1 MSKKHDIIWLESVD
15 STNEEAKRHISD
27 IDNLSVLSALEQTA
41 GRGQRGNS
49 WTSAPGENLM
59 FSIVLKYS
67 CDPIAPGHGLLKPL
81 HARDQFVLNEIASLS
96 VVDFLSRHGISA
108 MIKWPNDIY
117 VDEKKICGILIENS
131 FRGKSISSSII
142 GIGLN
147 INQRNFNVNLP
158 NPTSMVLCLQ
168 NHDTRHKHHNCH
180 SERSEEP
187 FDLKACLD
195 GFMDIFTSYH
205 DRFLIS
211 ACDLSPLRQRYLSS
225 LWRLGEPSRFID
237 YTFLPG
243 GHLDGPMNICTGKD
257 TDTSITSTIRTAKEF
272 PGIIR
277 GLSPTGNLLVEDL
290 STGQIREF
298 SFKEIGYIL

>member
-1 MSKKHDIIWLESVD
+1 MSKKHDIIWLQSVD

-27 IDNLSVLSALEQTA
+27 IDNLSVLSAWEQTA
-41 GRGQRGNS
+41 GRGQRGNT
-49 WTSAPGENLM
+49 WTSNAGENLM
-59 FSIVLKYS
+59 FSIVLKS
-67 CDPIAPGHGLLKPL
+67 PALMAEDHFA
-81 HARDQFVLNEIASLS
+81 LNEIAALS
-96 VVDFLSRHGISA
+96 VSEFLSTYGIKA
-108 MIKWPNDIY
+108 QIKWPNDIY
-117 VDEKKICGILIENS
+117 VDEKKICGILIDNS

-168 NHDTRHKHHNCH
+168 NQGTRYKHYNCH
-180 SERSEEP
+180 SERSEGP
-187 FDLKACLD
+187 FDIKVCLD

-205 DRFLIS
+205 DRFLTS

-225 LWRLGEPSRFID
+225 LWRLGKPSRFID
-237 YTFLPG
+237 YTVLPS
-243 GHLDGPMNICTGKD
+243 GHLDGPMNICTGKVHD
-257 TDTSITSTIRTAKEF
+257 TGIPSSDQTGNEF

-290 STGQIREF
+290 STGLTREF
-298 SFKEIGYIL
+298 GFKEIGYIL

>member
-41 GRGQRGNS
+41 GRGQRGNK
-49 WTSAPGENLM
+49 WTSNTGENLM
-59 FSIVLKYS
+59 FSIVLK
-67 CDPIAPGHGLLKPL
+67 DPKIS
-81 HARDQFVLNEIASLS
+81 ARDQFVLNEIASLA
-96 VVDFLSRHGISA
+96 VVDFLSMHGISA
-108 MIKWPNDIY
+108 RIKWPNDIY
-117 VDEKKICGILIENS
+117 VGLQKICGILIENS
-131 FRGKSISSSII
+131 LHGTAISSSII

-158 NPTSMVLCLQ
+158 NPTSMVLCRAE
-168 NHDTRHKHHNCH
+168 DG
-180 SERSEEP
+180 P
-187 FDLKACLD
+187 FDIHRCLEE
-195 GFMDIFTSYH
+195 FMDIFTSWH
-205 DRFLIS
+205 DRFLTS

-225 LWRLGEPSRFID
+225 LWRLGEPSLFID

-243 GHLDGPMNICTGKD
+243 GHLEGPMNICTEKAPD
-257 TDTSITSTIRTAKEF
+257 TGIPSSDQTGNEF

-290 STGQIREF
+290 STGLTREF
-298 SFKEIGYIL
+298 GFKEIGYIL

>member
-15 STNEEAKRHISD
+15 STNDVAKRHISD

-59 FSIVLKYS
+59 FSIVLKS
-67 CDPIAPGHGLLKPL
+67 PALMAEEHF
-81 HARDQFVLNEIASLS
+81 ALNEIAALS
-96 VVDFLSRHGISA
+96 VSEFLSTYGIKA
-108 MIKWPNDIY
+108 QIKWPNDIY

-187 FDLKACLD
+187 FDHKACLD

-205 DRFLIS
+205 DRFLTS

>member
-15 STNEEAKRHISD
+15 STNDVAKRHISD

-59 FSIVLKYS
+59 FSIVLKS
-67 CDPIAPGHGLLKPL
+67 PALMAEEHF
-81 HARDQFVLNEIASLS
+81 ALNEIAALS
-96 VVDFLSRHGISA
+96 VSEFLSTYGIKA
-108 MIKWPNDIY
+108 QIKWPNDIY

-158 NPTSMVLCLQ
+158 NPTSMLLCLQ

-187 FDLKACLD
+187 FDHKACLD

-205 DRFLIS
+205 DRFLTS